1 MIEAQSGRFEVAR
14 QHASEFYTGLR
25 RRLLPVLN
33 GAPRGDVQTML
44 AERDSIIALLARDDP
59 ASAGTL
65 TGVLVRLR
73 ETVHRAAL
81 DSSNVSGAL

>member
-1 MIEAQSGRFEVAR
+1 VIEAQSGRLEVAR

-33 GAPRGDVQTML
+33 GAPQEDMRTML
-44 AERDSIIALLARDDP
+44 AERDSIITSLARNDP
-59 ASAGTL
+59 ASPGTL
-65 TGVLVRLR
+65 TGMLVRLR

-81 DSSNVSGAL
+81 DSLIVPGAP

>member
-1 MIEAQSGRFEVAR
+1 MRANFSRDFG
-14 QHASEFYTGLR
+14 

-33 GAPRGDVQTML
+33 GEPQGDVRTML